1 MTLFGPD
8 GSRYQNG
15 IRIPLADWGKVAF
28 VIWRASIGTRT
39 DVSYPW
45 ARLQADL
52 FAKAFVAY
60 HFVYPTRAYPAAAQ
74 AATFHTAVKDTR
86 VPCMLDWE
94 SDGTLAATFDELVA
108 VAEAIRAVGHRVP
121 LVYTG
126 RWYWQAKGSP
136 RMTGYGFDL
145 VNSHYGSNLVG
156 ELRAA
161 YAARGG
167 DQGLGWQGYG
177 DVRRRNLAAAPFKI
191 RAAGSIY
198 ASRGGDNGSGWNGY
212 GGLTPVLWQYGS
224 RVSFGNAAMDMN
236 AYKGDPGG
244 LHRWFYDPAYED
256 RPVPPPP
263 SPPSPPSPGGPMS
276 FNDFLIFKEP

>member
-177 DVRRRNLAAAPFKI
+177 
-191 RAAGSIY
+191 
-198 ASRGGDNGSGWNGY
+198 
-212 GGLTPVLWQYGS
+212 GLTPVLWQYGS

>member
-45 ARLQADL
+45 ARLQAGL

-60 HFVYPTRAYPAAAQ
+60 HFVYPTRAYSAAAQ

-94 SDGTLAATFDELVA
+94 SDGSLAAGWSDVAA
-108 VAEAIRAVGHRVP
+108 VAEAIRATGHRVT

-126 RWYWQAKGSP
+126 AWYWRQKGSP
-136 RMTGYGFDL
+136 RMTGLGVDL
-145 VNSHYGSNLVG
+145 VNSDYGANTPGPLGLARRAVRKLAAV
-156 ELRAA
+156 ELAA
-161 YAARGG
+161 
-167 DQGLGWQGYG
+167 DG